1 MHLIFSFK
9 GFIEKVASGR
19 RFGLVVFNDLSNVPP
34 LCLLKPSPHL
44 GSLVDKRCPQYFKS
58 LKNAYLSSSALS
70 RTGSQRQQT
79 QHRCQTSLSPDTS
92 SSSSGGS
99 PRRSQASRET

>member
-1 MHLIFSFK
+1 MNLIFSFK

-44 GSLVDKRCPQYFKS
+44 GSLKG
-58 LKNAYLSSSALS
+58 LKNAYLSSSAYPEPGRGGSRLS
-70 RTGSQRQQT
+70 RDA
-79 QHRCQTSLSPDTS
+79 QTSLSPDTS